1 MQLPRPV
8 RACTALALASGALAL
23 PASSASAATLTPS
36 ITDFGSQKIGTKSA
50 VKSVTLTTQC
60 VVDMGLCV
68 SPDTVNTSGMNVTG
82 PFGIAGTDCPPTLMS
97 TNPLGP
103 TTCRIDVVFTP
114 KTDAP
119 VAGKLTVDFLSAQL
133 KGTGKAKKKKK
144 CKKRKKGKKRS
155 AAAAKKKK
163 KKCKR
168 KKKKKK

>member
-60 VVDMGLCV
+60 VVEMGLCV

-103 TTCRIDVVFTP
+103 TTCKIDVVFTP

-119 VAGKLTVDFLSAQL
+119 VGGKLTVDFLSAQV

-163 KKCKR
+163 KCKR
-168 KKKKKK
+168 KKK